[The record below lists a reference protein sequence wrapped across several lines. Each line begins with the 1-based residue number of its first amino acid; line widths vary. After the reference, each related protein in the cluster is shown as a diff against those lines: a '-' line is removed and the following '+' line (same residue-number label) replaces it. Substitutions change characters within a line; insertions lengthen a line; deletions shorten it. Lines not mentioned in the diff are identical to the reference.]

1 MRHIRQKMKM
11 KLLQIRKKMM
21 LLVQW
26 SEIIINYV
34 QKKKKQ
40 LNIWAEME
48 TDRRDA
54 AGTLGI
60 DLFPLSETATSA
72 GAAL

>member
-1 MRHIRQKMKM
+1 M
-11 KLLQIRKKMM
+11 
-21 LLVQW
+21 
-26 SEIIINYV
+26 S
-34 QKKKKQ
+34 KKKKQ

>member
-34 QKKKKQ
+34 QKKK
-40 LNIWAEME
+40 AVEY
-48 TDRRDA
+48 
-54 AGTLGI
+54 LG
-60 DLFPLSETATSA
+60 
-72 GAAL
+72 